1 MNLGIIARCSAVN
14 GTNHGEHGERQQPEL
29 KSRSSFFISPCSPC
43 PPWFLLFCLL
53 GILAG
58 QNVGFGQEK
67 IIRIYPPDE
76 KFIEVRDPSSLPQV
90 RLPSVPP
97 PPTVTNPA
105 APSLFLG
112 LDDAIQ
118 TTLANSQV
126 VRVLTGVTASASGST
141 IYDPAITQ
149 TTIDQ
154 AKARFDPTVNV
165 NNTFARQNPP
175 AAAFDPLDPTRAII
189 EGVPTQ
195 SYDMN
200 LGISK
205 VNSLGGTASLA
216 VDVNP
221 TRTRDG
227 LLPLPLNPQT
237 RSSIQLSYT
246 QPLLQGAGV
255 RVNLAPIVIARLN
268 TERSFFQFKD
278 SVQQSVRGVI
288 QAYWGVVFARTDV
301 WARRKQ
307 VENGEEALRRA
318 EGRLRAGFA
327 NIGEVTQARTAL
339 ANSKAT
345 LIGSEANLLNQE
357 AALAN
362 IMKLDPST
370 HLVPFSPP
378 SDVHLRINWDEI
390 VKLAGVN
397 RPDLIELKL
406 ILEADQQ
413 MLLQARNQARPQLN
427 AVAMYRWNGLEGT
440 MPNSSEISAFGGQF
454 SEWTLGVN
462 FALPIG
468 LRQARAALRQ
478 QELILFRDQANLDQ
492 GLHNATHLLAL
503 RVRNLDQNYE
513 QYLAFRNA
521 RVAARENLERQLGEY
536 RLRGGILLNLLTA
549 ITDWA
554 NAVSSESQALTQYNT
569 ELANLEQDTG
579 TILEA
584 HGIRFYEER
593 YGTLG
598 PLGRLGRLRDYPQA
612 MPPGPNEPK
621 YPKSKQPGE
630 NFFDLE
636 DPLKP
641 KPELAPPPA
650 RK

>member
-1 MNLGIIARCSAVN
+1 
-14 GTNHGEHGERQQPEL
+14 
-29 KSRSSFFISPCSPC
+29 
-43 PPWFLLFCLL
+43 
-53 GILAG
+53 
-58 QNVGFGQEK
+58 
-67 IIRIYPPDE
+67 
-76 KFIEVRDPSSLPQV
+76 
-90 RLPSVPP
+90 
-97 PPTVTNPA
+97 
-105 APSLFLG
+105 
-112 LDDAIQ
+112 
-118 TTLANSQV
+118 V

-149 TTIDQ
+149 TTIDL
-154 AKARFDPTVNV
+154 AKARFDPKVNV
-165 NNTFARQNPP
+165 NNTFARQSPP
-175 AAAFDPLDPTRAII
+175 VAAFDPLDPTRAII
-189 EGVPTQ
+189 EGAPTQ

-221 TRTRDG
+221 IRTRDG
-227 LLPLPLNPQT
+227 LLPLNPQA

-307 VENGEEALRRA
+307 VEQGEEALRRA
-318 EGRLRAGFA
+318 EGRLRAGLTDV
-327 NIGEVTQARTAL
+327 GEVAQARTAL
-339 ANSKAT
+339 ANFKAT
-345 LIGSEANLLNQE
+345 LIGSDANLLNQE

-370 HLVPFSPP
+370 HLVPLSPP
-378 SDVHLRINWDEI
+378 SAVRLKINWEEI
-390 VKLAGVN
+390 VKLAGED

-413 MLLQARNQARPQLN
+413 MLLQAQNQARPQLN

-440 MPNSSEISAFGGQF
+440 MPNASEISAFGGQF

-503 RVRNLDQNYE
+503 RIRNLAQFYDQY
-513 QYLAFRNA
+513 QAFQDA
-521 RVAARENLERQLGEY
+521 RVAARTNLERQLENY
-536 RLRGGILLNLLTA
+536 RRGRSILLNVLQA
-549 ITDWA
+549 ITDWG
-554 NAVSSESQALTQYNT
+554 NAVSSESQSLTQYNT

-598 PLGRLGRLRDYPQA
+598 PLGRLVRLRDYPQA

-621 YPKSKQPGE
+621 YPKSKLPGE
-630 NFFDLE
+630 NFFNLE

-650 RK
+650 VKPR